1 MISVIIPTYKSP
13 EVLDLCIKSAL
24 QGQFTKNEIIVVVDG
39 TYDINKSVLE
49 KYDEEIS
56 ILNLPSNVGTCRA
69 TNLGAYNATSEKIL
83 IVNDDNVFPK
93 NWDIELENSF
103 EENSV
108 ITPNQI
114 EPYPSMFKQFFI
126 KDLGRTPNDFDL
138 EYFFQF
144 SKTYSRQ
151 HTDES
156 GSTFP
161 IFISKKNFLRVGG
174 FDESYPSQAGYVSDW
189 DFFLKCEL
197 SGMQMKRLYS
207 IHFYH
212 FVSVSSK
219 SSEQIDKSREEER
232 VCHEYFYYKW
242 GERAHHN
249 SNNNSKMILKYNKNG
264 GLKWQ

>member
-39 TYDINKSVLE
+39 TYDINLSVLE

-126 KDLGRTPNDFDL
+126 KDLGRTPSDFD
-138 EYFFQF
+138 
-144 SKTYSRQ
+144 
-151 HTDES
+151 
-156 GSTFP
+156 
-161 IFISKKNFLRVGG
+161 
-174 FDESYPSQAGYVSDW
+174 PSQAGYVSDW

-212 FVSVSSK
+212 FVSVSAK

-242 GERAHHN
+242 GDRAQHD
-249 SNNNSKMILKYNKNG
+249 SNNNSKMISKYK
-264 GLKWQ
+264 

>member
-69 TNLGAYNATSEKIL
+69 TNLGVYNATSEKIL

-151 HTDES
+151 HTD
-156 GSTFP
+156 
-161 IFISKKNFLRVGG
+161 
-174 FDESYPSQAGYVSDW
+174 
-189 DFFLKCEL
+189 
-197 SGMQMKRLYS
+197 
-207 IHFYH
+207 
-212 FVSVSSK
+212 
-219 SSEQIDKSREEER
+219 
-232 VCHEYFYYKW
+232 
-242 GERAHHN
+242 
-249 SNNNSKMILKYNKNG
+249 
-264 GLKWQ
+264 